1 MTSKPGTER
10 RSFERFGMQSGS
22 SAYIQTELNGAQ
34 VGLFIEDLSLGGAG
48 LIWPDNPGNL
58 RTGDRLPNCALVLPD
73 SNPIPVQVVIRWQVW
88 PKIGVEFDQLS
99 EDARR
104 QISQF
109 LQAT

>member
-22 SAYIQTELNGAQ
+22 SAYIQTELNGVQ

-58 RTGDRLPNCALVLPD
+58 HPGDHLPKCSLVLPEGE
-73 SNPIPVQVVIRWQVW
+73 PIPVQVVICWQVW
-88 PKIGVEFDQLS
+88 PKIGGKFDGLS
-99 EDARR
+99 ENARDR
-104 QISQF
+104 IARF
-109 LQAT
+109 LQAS